1 MSNCLSI
8 DYIDSPSDANER
20 LKEGIAMETAAYLAL
35 TQDTLASRLSGM
47 PAVTQRLGNDPDSWD
62 VKEVGDG
69 NLNLVFIVK
78 SVKGSIIVKQALPYV
93 RLVGDSW
100 PLPLYRAFY
109 EYNALIRQAERDP
122 GSVPEVYYFEEA
134 QALIVMEFLSP
145 HVILR
150 NKLIAGEK
158 VDGLGDFCGKHCAR
172 TAFRGSELSMK
183 SPDKKSDVGLF
194 SGNVE
199 IPAITE
205 GLVFTDP
212 YFDAEMNSHT
222 PGLEPVVARL
232 RSNIDVKRAA
242 QAMLAKFVSNTETM
256 VHGDLHSGSIM
267 ATETEI
273 RVIDPEFAQY
283 GPMGFDIGML
293 TANYLMAYFS
303 QPAHRGSDL
312 ATYQAWILSVIE
324 DSFSAF
330 QDEFRHLWKT
340 ERTGILYPKS
350 LFEDQG
356 HSSEP
361 ACDAVLQAIWHDALR
376 FCGIEMHRR
385 CLSLAHNADF
395 ESIKDLGAR
404 AALEARN
411 IEMGVALILDAG
423 SITNPQALSARARTF
438 NEKDVL

>member
-1 MSNCLSI
+1 M
-8 DYIDSPSDANER
+8 DS
-20 LKEGIAMETAAYLAL
+20 AAYLAL
-35 TQDTLASRLSGM
+35 TPDTLPARLSEVS
-47 PAVTQRLGNDPDSWD
+47 AVTQRLGHDPESWQ

-69 NLNLVFIVK
+69 NLNLVFIVESDTG
-78 SVKGSIIVKQALPYV
+78 SVIVKQALPYV

-109 EYNALIRQAERDP
+109 EHNALERQAKRDP
-122 GSVPEVYYFEEA
+122 GSVPEIYHFDEG

-145 HVILR
+145 HIILR

-158 VDGLGDFCGKHCAR
+158 VTGLGAFCGKFCAR

-183 SPDKKSDVGLF
+183 SADKKADVGLF

-212 YFDAEMNSHT
+212 YFDAEMNNHT
-222 PGLEPVVARL
+222 PGLDPVVAQL
-232 RSNIDVKRAA
+232 RSNAELKRIV
-242 QAMLAKFVSNTETM
+242 QSMLAKFVSNTETM
-256 VHGDLHSGSIM
+256 CHGDLHSGSIM
-267 ATETEI
+267 ATDTEI

-283 GPMGFDIGML
+283 GPMGFDFGML

-312 ATYQAWILSVIE
+312 DDYQTWILSVIK
-324 DSFSAF
+324 DSFAAF
-330 QDEFRHLWKT
+330 VDEFKHLWAT

-356 HSSEP
+356 HASEP
-361 ACDAVLQAIWHDALR
+361 ACDAVIAALWKDALR

-395 ESIKDLGAR
+395 ENIEDTTTRAR
-404 AALEARN
+404 LEARN
-411 IEMGVALILDAG
+411 IEMGAALILNADTIANPDALC
-423 SITNPQALSARARTF
+423 ALAQTF
-438 NEKDVL
+438 NNKDVL